1 MLSYAMCL
9 ATRTR
14 PAVHSALGI
23 VGAPIMDIVSMLNA
37 KFAAHHRHS
46 GVRNPRPEHAMFTKN
61 AA

>member
-1 MLSYAMCL
+1 
-9 ATRTR
+9 
-14 PAVHSALGI
+14 
-23 VGAPIMDIVSMLNA
+23 MDIVSMLNA